1 MSKFFKALEQ
11 AERDRAREE
20 RDQASASPPPAS
32 PREPVVPVARSRKE
46 LAPDRSHE
54 QPTGEPPPIVEHR
67 PPPISHELDGIDGH
81 LVSLLAPTAFETEQY
96 RNLRTLLETK
106 RTGHGY
112 VVAISSPS
120 VGDGK
125 TTTAI
130 NLAGVLAED
139 EGTRVLLVD
148 ADLRNPTLDRMLGMK
163 GSTGRGLVSAI
174 LAPALSLEDVVA
186 PRPPFRLSVLSAG
199 RRVASPYEML
209 KSPRFGELLDEARRH
224 FDYIV
229 LDTPPLVSLSD
240 CRLIGNWVDGFLIVV
255 AAHRT
260 PRKLVEEALNV
271 LEPAKVVGFV
281 FNNDERSWG
290 NYGYYHDGLAS
301 GSPKRAY
308 SVGPSRTT
316 PVRS

>member
-11 AERDRAREE
+11 AERDRARVE
-20 RDQASASPPPAS
+20 RELEPAPPSPAAAL
-32 PREPVVPVARSRKE
+32 PREPVVPIARSKE
-46 LAPDRSHE
+46 ALAPESQSLEESPRKS
-54 QPTGEPPPIVEHR
+54 PPIVELDL
-67 PPPISHELDGIDGH
+67 PPTSDDLDGIEGH

-96 RNLRTLLETK
+96 RNLRTVLEAK
-106 RTGHGY
+106 RSGHGY
-112 VVAISSPS
+112 VVAVSSPS

-148 ADLRNPTLDRMLGMK
+148 ADLRDPAVDRSLGMK
-163 GSTGRGLVSAI
+163 DSRDGGLVGAI
-174 LAPALSLEDVVA
+174 LAPALSLEDFVA
-186 PRPPFRLSVLSAG
+186 PRPPFRLSVLPAG

-209 KSPRFGELLDEARRH
+209 KSPRFGELLDAARQH
-224 FDYIV
+224 FDYVV

-281 FNNDERSWG
+281 FNNERSAAR
-290 NYGYYHDGLAS
+290 YAYHYNGAA
-301 GSPKRAY
+301 PVNRKR
-308 SVGPSRTT
+308 ST
-316 PVRS
+316 PTDA

>member
-11 AERDRAREE
+11 AERDRARGE
-20 RDQASASPPPAS
+20 RELEPAPAS
-32 PREPVVPVARSRKE
+32 SPVALPPEPVVPVARSKE
-46 LAPDRSHE
+46 ALAPDGRSHE
-54 QPTGEPPPIVEHR
+54 GPAGKSPPIVELGL
-67 PPPISHELDGIDGH
+67 PATSHDLDGIEGH

-96 RNLRTLLETK
+96 RNLRMLLETK
-106 RTGHGY
+106 RAGHGY

-148 ADLRNPTLDRMLGMK
+148 ADLRNPAVDRMLGMK
-163 GSTGRGLVSAI
+163 GSTDRGLVSAI

-209 KSPRFGELLDEARRH
+209 KSPRFGELLDEARQH
-224 FDYIV
+224 FDYVV

-281 FNNDERSWG
+281 FNSNERSSAR
-290 NYGYYHDGLAS
+290 YAYYHDGS
-301 GSPKRAY
+301 G
-308 SVGPSRTT
+308 
-316 PVRS
+316 VR